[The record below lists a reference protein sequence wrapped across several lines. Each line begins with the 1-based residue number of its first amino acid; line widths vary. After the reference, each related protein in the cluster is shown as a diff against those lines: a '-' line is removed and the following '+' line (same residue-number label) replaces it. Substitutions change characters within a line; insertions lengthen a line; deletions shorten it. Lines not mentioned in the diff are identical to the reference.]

1 MTTTSVSS
9 TPTEEH
15 LTELFDA
22 LTYVMGEEGLSR
34 MIVTHLRD
42 CFRLDAIERI
52 RASTDLAIVLSEMH
66 PYLDDSTV
74 CLIGIQAI
82 LAIMG
87 RFTSKIIV
95 IRTGFRALRNIVH
108 NHETNA
114 DILVTKL
121 GGIPFLAERMKQFH
135 TDADAMKNACWLLQN
150 LSCFEQLRKQIV
162 DAKALSALA
171 SAFDFDGHKDNPDI
185 QKPARQAIFML
196 VSD

>member
-34 MIVTHLRD
+34 TIVAHLRD

-52 RASTDLAIVLSEMH
+52 RASTDVTIVLGEMH

-82 LAIMG
+82 LVIMG
-87 RFTSKIIV
+87 RFTSEIVV
-95 IRTGFRALRNIVH
+95 IRAAFRALRNIVH

-121 GGIPFLAERMKQFH
+121 GGISFLAERMKQFH
-135 TDADAMKNACWLLQN
+135 ADADAMKNACWMLRN
-150 LSCFEQLRKQIV
+150 LSCFEQLKKQIV

-171 SAFDFDGHKDNPDI
+171 CAFDFDGHKDNPDI